1 MSTTI
6 YICPPTAAYP
16 KGKRH
21 PHRPPRS
28 ITLAPEEGETRGRT
42 VSLPA
47 DCTDDTWL
55 LQPGCTI
62 ITDPDPEP
70 TPIPTDAKPIA
81 AELLALWATTDLPLP
96 PTWPA
101 ARLALI
107 AWRNLGPQ
115 PVRDTT
121 AREIRLRRL
130 ELNQAGTTWS
140 HVLSLSPLPF

>member
-6 YICPPTAAYP
+6 YIDPQ
-16 KGKRH
+16 GKRH

-28 ITLAPEEGETRGRT
+28 ITLLPEEGETIGRT

-47 DCTDDTWL
+47 DCCDDAWL

-62 ITDPDPEP
+62 ITEPDPEP
-70 TPIPTDAKPIA
+70 APITIPTDAEPIA

-121 AREIRLRRL
+121 AREIRLLRL